1 MAAFKN
7 IEIPS
12 HETTLSSTSTE
23 QERNIQLQKLIL
35 GVIEIAMKS
44 EKSAEYIENLMNL
57 TSEKQ
62 DILGV
67 IVQ

>member
-1 MAAFKN
+1 MAALKN
-7 IEIPS
+7 VETPS
-12 HETTLSSTSTE
+12 SETNLSSTSTD

-44 EKSAEYIENLMNL
+44 DKSAEYIENLMNL

-67 IVQ
+67 IV